1 MRYRPGPASIA
12 VEFRQCT
19 LSEIGVPALREN
31 EDHYRDLVENS
42 HDLICTHD
50 LNGVLLTVNLAA
62 ARTLGYEPEELAN
75 RNLRELL
82 SPNLHKELDKYLAAV
97 RENGAASGF
106 MRLRTKSGETRIWR
120 YTNTLRTEGVQV
132 PFVRG
137 MAHDFTDILQ
147 AQKALRESEE
157 RLRVAAE
164 VGRMYAWEWDPAT
177 DSVRR
182 SAECASILGLDD
194 AAQQG
199 VAKDYFTLVHPD
211 DRAGLWSLAN
221 SLTPKDPAYR
231 TQYRRFR
238 SDGKLL
244 WLEESGRATFD
255 EGGRIVRL
263 VGMTADITE
272 SKQAEENLRASE
284 ERSRQIVQRSPV
296 AMLVTHGWEQKNE
309 LFNDKFTA
317 LFGYSIE
324 EVPSV
329 AQWWSLAYPDDRYRE
344 TVRAEWQ
351 MRVREA
357 IKKGSEI
364 EPMEATVRCKDGSYR
379 HVEFHFASLGE
390 TNLVSFV
397 DLTDRKN
404 AAEALAKVGGRL
416 IEAQEEERTRIARD
430 LHDDIGQQLTL
441 LAIELEKLG
450 EMPLKSRTGVRKHIS
465 KLQKRVSEICKDIE
479 AISHELHSSKLELLG
494 LKAAVRSL
502 CKEFGD
508 YHNVKIDFDEKDVPD
523 LLPKDIS
530 ICLFRVTQ
538 EALRNGVKHSH
549 AGRFQVQLSG
559 TPGAVHLSVRDAG
572 VGFDPETAMNRRG
585 LGLISMR
592 ERINLVKGTI
602 AIRSKPEGGTEIHCS
617 VPLESKVTRHA

>member
-1 MRYRPGPASIA
+1 MHFL
-12 VEFRQCT
+12 EM
-19 LSEIGVPALREN
+19 GVPTLLEN

-42 HDLICTHD
+42 RDLICTHD

-62 ARTLGYEPEELAN
+62 ARTLGYEPEELAS

-97 RENGAASGF
+97 REKGSASGF
-106 MRLRTKSGETRIWR
+106 MKLRTKSGETRIWR
-120 YTNTLRTEGVQV
+120 YTNTLRAEGVQI

-137 MAHDFTDILQ
+137 MAHDFTDVLQ

-177 DSVRR
+177 DSVLR
-182 SAECASILGLDD
+182 SAECAGILGLDD

-199 VAKDYFTLVHPD
+199 VAKDYFASVHPD
-211 DRAGLWSLAN
+211 DRAGLWGLAN

-238 SDGKLL
+238 SDGTLL

-255 EGGRIVRL
+255 QAGKMVRL

-272 SKQAEENLRASE
+272 GKQAEEKLRASE
-284 ERSRQIVQRSPV
+284 DRSRQIVQRSPV
-296 AMLVTHGWEQKNE
+296 AMLVTHGLEQKNE
-309 LFNDKFTA
+309 LLNDKFTA

-329 AQWWSLAYPDDRYRE
+329 AQWWSLAYPDEMYRE
-344 TVRAEWQ
+344 TVRVEWQ
-351 MRVREA
+351 MRVKEA

-364 EPMEATVRCKDGSYR
+364 EPMEAMVRCKDGSCRY
-379 HVEFHFASLGE
+379 VEFHFSSLGE

-404 AAEALAKVGGRL
+404 AAAALAKVGGRL

-430 LHDDIGQQLTL
+430 LHDDIGQQLAL
-441 LAIELEKLG
+441 LAIELGKLR
-450 EMPLKSRTGVRKHIS
+450 ETPTKFRTQIREHAN
-465 KLQKRVSEICKDIE
+465 KLQKRVSEICKDVE

-494 LKAAVRSL
+494 LKAAVKSL
-502 CKEFGD
+502 CKEFAD
-508 YHNVKIDFDEKDVPD
+508 YHKVKIDFDAKDLPNP
-523 LLPKDIS
+523 LPKDIS
-530 ICLFRVTQ
+530 ICLFRVAQ
-538 EALRNGVKHSH
+538 EALRNGVKHSQ
-549 AGRFQVQLSG
+549 AGRFQVQLSE
-559 TPGAVHLSVRDAG
+559 TPGAVHLSVRDEG

-592 ERINLVKGTI
+592 ERITLVKGTM
-602 AIRSKPEGGTEIHCS
+602 AIRSKPQGGTEIHCS
-617 VPLESKVTRHA
+617 VPFGSKAIRHP